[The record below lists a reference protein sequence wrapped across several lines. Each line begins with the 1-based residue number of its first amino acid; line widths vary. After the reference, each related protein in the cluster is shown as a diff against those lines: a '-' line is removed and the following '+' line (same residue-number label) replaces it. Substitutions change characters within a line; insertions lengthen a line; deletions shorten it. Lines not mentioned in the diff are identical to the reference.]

1 VPSWIVFELVV
12 TKLPHYVLPL
22 YPAIAILI
30 AGAVESKVLSQRLW
44 LVRGVMWWFLVP
56 IIISLIAV
64 IGAVIIDRDLDL
76 LAWPFFAG
84 AIVCGLFAWQL
95 YEADGAERAFVRA
108 AAAAV
113 LMAFGNYAVIVPSLT
128 PAFPSVA
135 LAQVLHDSNCEHPIA
150 ASVGYEE
157 PSLVFLAGTKTHFTD
172 AAGAADF
179 LMQGDCRFAF
189 VDARQERSFAL
200 RAEAI
205 GLRYDRGP
213 RIDGYNISIGRPL
226 TIAVFQS
233 AGTP

>member
-1 VPSWIVFELVV
+1 M
-12 TKLPHYVLPL
+12 PL

-30 AGAVESKVLSQRLW
+30 AGAVETKVLSRRPW

-56 IIISLIAV
+56 VILSMIAV
-64 IGAVIIDRDLDL
+64 IGAIVINRDLAL

-95 YEADGAERAFVRA
+95 YDDDGAERAFMRA
-108 AAAAV
+108 AAAQV
-113 LMAFGNYAVIVPSLT
+113 LIAIGLYAVIVPSLT

-135 LAQVLHDSNCEHPIA
+135 LADALHDSGCQNPAA

-157 PSLVFLAGTKTHFTD
+157 PSLVFLAGTTIRFTD
-172 AAGAADF
+172 ASGAADF
-179 LMQGDCRFAF
+179 LGEGSCHIAF
-189 VDARQERSFAL
+189 VDARQERDFAL

-205 GLRYDRGP
+205 GLRYGRGE
-213 RIDGYNISIGRPL
+213 RVEGYNISNGKPI

-233 AGTP
+233 AGAP